1 MRIAE
6 IFVSLLLTTVYP
18 IHQNQIL
25 FVAEDGCAVNSDSSI
40 FMQEE
45 DTDNPIETWEWKWS
59 SDVTIVPNNV
69 GWPSY
74 KYMPDGHISG
84 VKVCQ

>member
-1 MRIAE
+1 
-6 IFVSLLLTTVYP
+6 
-18 IHQNQIL
+18 
-25 FVAEDGCAVNSDSSI
+25 
-40 FMQEE
+40 MQEE

-84 VKVCQ
+84 VKVRKGLGISYNNWYENFKKIV